1 MRSFTTCSFS
11 KDVWGFS
18 VTKEVWQYT
27 SQSLLPS
34 PPPESAIIG
43 TGDLSLCVC
52 VCVCVWACVY
62 VSVSVCVTMRVR
74 ANVCCV
80 CVCVCVCMH
89 VRVPST
95 SPSSGNL
102 HFPNLDTTG
111 GRGREGKRNG
121 KGVGKRTHSAVRDDV
136 FDRRMFVIDVSAT
149 SLYVHYVPIDVFTT
163 GLYVFATCL
172 YVAHI
177 FRKHVNQCVLL
188 QQNMFSY
195 FKPWHTF
202 NKQQKRR
209 LTARVASTPPI
220 FFISMSIR
228 MRSTWF
234 VSHFPPIIMSIRM
247 SSIST
252 FKLSQ
257 GSRTSR
263 PSLPASSPV

>member
-1 MRSFTTCSFS
+1 
-11 KDVWGFS
+11 
-18 VTKEVWQYT
+18 
-27 SQSLLPS
+27 
-34 PPPESAIIG
+34 
-43 TGDLSLCVC
+43 
-52 VCVCVWACVY
+52 
-62 VSVSVCVTMRVR
+62 
-74 ANVCCV
+74 
-80 CVCVCVCMH
+80 MH

-195 FKPWHTF
+195 FKP
-202 NKQQKRR
+202 
-209 LTARVASTPPI
+209 
-220 FFISMSIR
+220 
-228 MRSTWF
+228 
-234 VSHFPPIIMSIRM
+234 
-247 SSIST
+247 
-252 FKLSQ
+252 
-257 GSRTSR
+257 
-263 PSLPASSPV
+263 